1 MQKKNEEDLY
11 SAIRQAG
18 LLTTIPVLL
27 AVSPIIGLLIG
38 RWIDGKLGTEPVFSV
53 ILLIV
58 GFIAGAKQ
66 VVRLVKLASKNR
78 AKDKKEDDGRG
89 V

>member
-1 MQKKNEEDLY
+1 LQKKNGDDFY
-11 SAIRQAG
+11 SAMRQAG

-38 RWIDGKLGTEPVFSV
+38 RWIDGKLGTEPVFSIV
-53 ILLIV
+53 LLIV
-58 GFIAGAKQ
+58 GFAAGAKQ
-66 VVRLVKLASKNR
+66 VVRLVKLAGKNR
-78 AKDKKEDDGRG
+78 EKNQKEDGGHG

>member
-1 MQKKNEEDLY
+1 MQKKNGEDRY
-11 SAIRQAG
+11 WAVRQAG

-38 RWIDGKLGTEPVFSV
+38 RWIDGKLGTDPIFSLV
-53 ILLIV
+53 LLV
-58 GFIAGAKQ
+58 AGFAAGAKQ
-66 VVRLVKLASKNR
+66 VIRLVKLAGKNR
-78 AKDKKEDDGRG
+78 EKDKKEDGSRG